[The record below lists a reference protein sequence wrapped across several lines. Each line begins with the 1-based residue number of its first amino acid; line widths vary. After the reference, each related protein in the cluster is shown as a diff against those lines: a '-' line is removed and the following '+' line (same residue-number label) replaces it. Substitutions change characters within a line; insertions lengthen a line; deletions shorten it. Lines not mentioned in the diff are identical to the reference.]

1 MNKVKIL
8 VVEPNRKINNDFK
21 IYQKTIKNTIEEI
34 YKLVYYPYKEI
45 QMQKDIYVIYSKEA
59 TEKRDNSFRRNMEI
73 NGISIYGT
81 FVVVKKKNNEFVSLA
96 DNEIKEFLDFN
107 FINRLNEV

>member
-21 IYQKTIKNTIEEI
+21 IYEKIIRNTMEEI

-45 QMQKDIYVIYSKEA
+45 QIQKDIYVIYSKEA
-59 TEKRDNSFRRNMEI
+59 TEKRDKAFIKNMEI

-81 FVVVKKKNNEFVSLA
+81 FVVVKRKNNEFVSLT

-107 FINRLNEV
+107 FMNKLNEV

>member
-1 MNKVKIL
+1 
-8 VVEPNRKINNDFK
+8 
-21 IYQKTIKNTIEEI
+21 
-34 YKLVYYPYKEI
+34 
-45 QMQKDIYVIYSKEA
+45 
-59 TEKRDNSFRRNMEI
+59 MEI

-81 FVVVKKKNNEFVSLA
+81 FVVVKRKNNEFVSLT